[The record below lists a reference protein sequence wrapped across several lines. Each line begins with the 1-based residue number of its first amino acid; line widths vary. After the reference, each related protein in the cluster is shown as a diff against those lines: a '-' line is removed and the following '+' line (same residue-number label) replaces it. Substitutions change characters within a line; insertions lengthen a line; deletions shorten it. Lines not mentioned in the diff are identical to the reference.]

1 MPHLPQP
8 CSPYQPCHAAT
19 PRYAP
24 YQTGLYV
31 VSFIVVVA
39 ITVGLSVLG
48 IYLVKQDRIITTKF
62 EGKRWNIPAKVYSQ
76 PLNLYVGEILPPQN
90 LDNWLELLN
99 YRNVSASAKTTAK
112 KTNKAK
118 NGDALASQA
127 EVDTATNNTDMNGL
141 DTTGTFERVGGDY
154 IIHSRQFTFTQNDI
168 EPKQLIKL
176 SIKDN
181 QIVKIQSTHPNA
193 SGVARLEP
201 VLIGGIY
208 PDNNE
213 DRIVLNIKDIP
224 QPLIDGLVA
233 TEDRGFFEHHG
244 VSIKGIVRAIYSN
257 MTGGMRQGGSTITQ
271 QLIKNFYLNSDRT
284 FKRKANEAAMA
295 VLLEM
300 HYSKNDILQTY
311 MNEIN
316 LGQNGNHSINGFG
329 LASQF
334 YFDQPL
340 NELRLDQMALL
351 VGLAKGPTQY
361 NPLKNPQLALE
372 RRNVVLNNMLVM
384 GKITQQDY
392 DSAIKQPLSVVKNP
406 VLAQARFPDF
416 LDIVKRELNQYYQ
429 PDDLK
434 NEGMRIFSTL
444 DPNAQLTA
452 GTAVNQ
458 SLITLRKSNPKQLQN
473 LQAALVTANPQNGE
487 LLAIVGSGSE
497 FTGFNRAVDAH
508 RPVGSIIKPF
518 IYLTAFETGAYNI
531 ASGVDDSSISIKAAT
546 KDNPNGTWTPLN
558 YDRVSHGVV
567 PLLSALANS
576 YNQAAVHVG
585 MQVGLPAVIDQ
596 LHKLGIKDN
605 IPPYPATLLGGV
617 SLTPMDMLGVY
628 QVLASGGFKHNIH
641 SIRAVTDRQARLVK
655 GNELQNEQVVNP
667 AAAYVT
673 NHALQQVI
681 KYGTA
686 KSALVLGENLNL
698 AGKTGTTNDYRDAWF
713 AGYSGNY
720 VSVVWV
726 GRDDNQPIGLSGGS
740 GALPMWINFMG
751 KLSLTPVNLATPPS
765 IEWHWLEN
773 GTGKLT
779 NEDCPNALYL
789 PIDAQKIPEDSSEC
803 AINFY
808 ENQQQIR
815 LNAQR
820 AKDEAAFRSGNP
832 LDNRLEENTHSYE
845 ELNRPKGGDNAP
857 THEANPAQSD
867 NAQFNSAKPVVNSQ
881 TSPDAPPMLPP
892 QIVPQPL
899 NPQKRSEA
907 WLQQTMPSDN

>member
-1 MPHLPQP
+1 MPQSPHLPRST
-8 CSPYQPCHAAT
+8 SPQAQRGAYIISLIIVLMILG
-19 PRYAP
+19 
-24 YQTGLYV
+24 GLT
-31 VSFIVVVA
+31 A
-39 ITVGLSVLG
+39 LGL
-48 IYLVKQDRIITTKF
+48 YLVKQDRLITSKF

-76 PLNLYVGEILPPQN
+76 PLNLYVGENLPPEN

-99 YRNVSASAKTTAK
+99 YRNVTPNNPTKPAK
-112 KTNKAK
+112 KTKKAVDSEKTLDSAVNK
-118 NGDALASQA
+118 
-127 EVDTATNNTDMNGL
+127 DTGQDSL
-141 DTTGTFERVGGDY
+141 DNTGTFQKIGNDY
-154 IIHSRQFTFTQNDI
+154 IIHARQFTFTQNDI

-181 QIVKIQSTHPNA
+181 QIVKVQSTEPNNT
-193 SGVARLEP
+193 GVARLEP

-213 DRIVLNIKDIP
+213 DRIVMNINDIP
-224 QPLIDGLVA
+224 QPLIDALVA
-233 TEDRGFFEHHG
+233 TEDRGFYEHHG
-244 VSIKGIVRAIYSN
+244 VSVKGIVRAIYSN

-271 QLIKNFYLNSDRT
+271 QLVKNFYLNSDRT

-295 VLLEM
+295 VLLEL

-384 GKITQQDY
+384 GKISQKDY
-392 DSAIKQPLSVVKNP
+392 DNAIKQPLSVVKNP
-406 VLAQARFPDF
+406 IIAQTRFPDF

-429 PDDLK
+429 PNDLK
-434 NEGMRIFSTL
+434 NEGLRIFSTL
-444 DPNAQLTA
+444 DPNVQLTA
-452 GTAVNQ
+452 DNAVNQ
-458 SLITLRKSNPKQLQN
+458 SLTGLRKSNPKQLAD

-487 LLAIVGSGSE
+487 LLATVGSGSE

-508 RPVGSIIKPF
+508 RPVGSILKPF
-518 IYLTAFETGAYNI
+518 IYLTAFEKGNYNI
-531 ASGVDDSSISIKAAT
+531 ASGVDDSPISIKVAT
-546 KDNPNGTWTPLN
+546 KDNPNEVWTPLN
-558 YDRVSHGVV
+558 YDRSSHGTV
-567 PLLSALANS
+567 PLMGALANS
-576 YNQAAVHVG
+576 YNQAAVRVG
-585 MQVGLPAVIDQ
+585 MQAGLPAVIDQ
-596 LHKLGIKDN
+596 LHKMGIKED

-641 SIRAVTDRQARLVK
+641 TIRAVTDSQAKLVK
-655 GNELQNEQVVNP
+655 GNELQNEQVINP
-667 AAAYVT
+667 ATAYIT
-673 NHALQQVI
+673 NYALQQVV
-681 KYGTA
+681 KEGTA
-686 KSALVLGENLNL
+686 KSALALGENLNL

-726 GRDDNQPIGLSGGS
+726 GRDDNQPIGLSGGN
-740 GALPMWINFMG
+740 GALPMWMNFMG
-751 KLSLTPVNLATPPS
+751 KLTLTPVNLTAPPT
-765 IEWHWLEN
+765 IEWRWLEN

-779 NEDCPNALYL
+779 NENCPNALYL
-789 PIDAQKIPEDSSEC
+789 PIDSKKLPEDSSDC
-803 AINFY
+803 ATNAY
-808 ENQQQIR
+808 EQEQQIR

-820 AKDEAAFRSGNP
+820 AKDQADFRAGKP
-832 LDNRLEENTHSYE
+832 LGDNIENTQSYE
-845 ELNRPKGGDNAP
+845 ELNRPK
-857 THEANPAQSD
+857 
-867 NAQFNSAKPVVNSQ
+867 SADEGNDPPPPPIEPSQ
-881 TSPDAPPMLPP
+881 G
-892 QIVPQPL
+892 VPL
-899 NPQKRSEA
+899 NPQPKSED
-907 WLQQTMPSDN
+907 WLQQTNPADN